1 MEIFLEMT
9 GKFSSASAKDL
20 TFNIGNNVLV
30 NGVDIYRELSA
41 AYTNFYAKEYESF
54 GRSIGTS
61 MAMAFIGDK
70 RDMSSTDAEALKDM
84 TEYELYPDGSY
95 TDKDDQKYR
104 DYLKYLDE
112 KRKHPDSNIPK
123 PDMTGEDKFHIPD
136 QRDVSSDE
144 AKHLINRET
153 A

>member
-1 MEIFLEMT
+1 MLI
-9 GKFSSASAKDL
+9 
-20 TFNIGNNVLV
+20 

-61 MAMAFIGDK
+61 MAMTFIGDK
-70 RDMSSTDAEALKDM
+70 KDMSSTDAEALKDM

-95 TDKDDQKYR
+95 SAKDDQKYR

-112 KRKHPDSNIPK
+112 KRKNPNADIPK
-123 PDMTGEDKFHIPD
+123 PDMSGEDKFHIPD
-136 QRDVSSDE
+136 RREVTPDE
-144 AKHLINRET
+144 AHNLINGMT